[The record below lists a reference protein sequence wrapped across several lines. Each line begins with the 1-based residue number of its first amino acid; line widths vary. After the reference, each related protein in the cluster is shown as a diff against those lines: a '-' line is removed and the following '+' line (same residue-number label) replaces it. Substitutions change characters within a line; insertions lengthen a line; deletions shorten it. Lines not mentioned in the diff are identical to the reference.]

1 MHVRWIPTII
11 ALIIAFVLL
20 AFVTPVTLFGITCY
34 AVGEFSAN
42 ALCLKPWIYWGAWLV
57 AAVLLLIGLRAPG
70 GTAAPAAQ
78 PEGSPAPANRRK
90 LIFIV
95 VGIAAVAFAV
105 VGLALAAYWYA
116 RTKPATPETPVT
128 EQTEQPAPPE
138 ITPPAP
144 EQQGRLP
151 VPGQYRWTGQA
162 TQNNGATYG
171 VNVIFDATGDADI
184 EWPDLGCRGTLV
196 FMSKVGAGFQYAE
209 QVTGSRCSP
218 RATVT
223 LTPAENG
230 AALEFLEEVGDAT
243 VRATMRPF

>member
-78 PEGSPAPANRRK
+78 PDGSAAPPPPANRRK

-138 ITPPAP
+138 IAP
-144 EQQGRLP
+144 EQESKLP

-209 QVTGSRCSP
+209 QVTGARCSP

-230 AALEFLEEVGDAT
+230 AALEFLEEVGDAS